1 MSMPGID
8 ALTAMTRKLR
18 WGKGLLAIVLL
29 STAALPGL
37 ARAESQLDIWLSKNE
52 PRVIAY
58 LKTLDAAK
66 IGSKLPGAALTDG
79 NMELEGYTYAGHK
92 QAPKGA
98 HIYLFR
104 YDGADVAYVWVDAGG
119 DALSL
124 PPCNADDP
132 RTELPGWGGTLLS
145 GDVFSGSAAR
155 PGGRLL
161 ITHCVPASWLKD
173 AG

>member
-1 MSMPGID
+1 MPGID
-8 ALTAMTRKLR
+8 ALPAMTRQEAGR
-18 WGKGLLAIVLL
+18 KGLLAIVLL
-29 STAALPGL
+29 IAAALPAL

-52 PRVIAY
+52 PRVISY
-58 LKTLDAAK
+58 LQTLDAAK

-79 NMELEGYTYAGHK
+79 NMELEGYTYAGHVR
-92 QAPKGA
+92 QAQKGA

-104 YDGADVAYVWVDAGG
+104 YDGADVAYIWVDAGG
-119 DALSL
+119 DPLSL

-145 GDVFSGSAAR
+145 GDVYAGSAAK

-161 ITHCVPASWLKD
+161 ITHCVPVSWLKD